1 MFFSITRT
9 IFLTVGQNNFGNKSL
24 NHLLLRLISTLLKLE
39 ISKQTNTKADDS
51 NFNLETSKMAVEIF
65 INVDKSKFSAYQ
77 TFADNRGDEIS
88 ISKLMMFDN
97 VGLVLMEN
105 GEFQCLACS
114 ATLSF
119 DNDTASVAHVSPLD
133 QYDHKSNIKLEKIG
147 RNSQIY

>member
-1 MFFSITRT
+1 
-9 IFLTVGQNNFGNKSL
+9 
-24 NHLLLRLISTLLKLE
+24 
-39 ISKQTNTKADDS
+39 
-51 NFNLETSKMAVEIF
+51 MAVEIF

-133 QYDHKSNIKLEKIG
+133 QYDHKSNIKLEQSDNQVTPLDLSIK
-147 RNSQIY
+147 QEQQK